1 MSLGYYP
8 SQLGYAGFP
17 KTISLS
23 VNEVV
28 CHAIP
33 DSTELVDGDI
43 VSVDLVMYVRGWH
56 GDTCRTFCCGN
67 VDAAGKKLIATTE
80 QAMNEAIKICKPGVE
95 YKEIG
100 RVIQEIANK
109 NMYNVYEIDSRVDYV

>member
-8 SQLGYAGFP
+8 SQLGYSGFP
-17 KTISLS
+17 KTLAIS

-33 DSTELVDGDI
+33 DSTELMDGDI

-56 GDTCRTFCCGN
+56 GDTCRTFYCGD
-67 VDAAGKKLIATTE
+67 VDERGKQLVTTTE
-80 QAMNEAIKICKPGVE
+80 EAMNEAIKICKPGVE
-95 YKEIG
+95 YREIG
-100 RVIQEIANK
+100 RVIQEIANR
-109 NMYNVYEIDSRVDYV
+109 NRFNV

>member
-8 SQLGYAGFP
+8 SQLGYGGFP
-17 KTISLS
+17 KTVSLS

-33 DSTELVDGDI
+33 DSTELMDGDI
-43 VSVDLVMYVRGWH
+43 VSVDLVMYVRDWH

-67 VDAAGKKLIATTE
+67 VDEAGKKLIATTE
-80 QAMNEAIKICKPGVE
+80 YAMNEAIKICKPGVE

-100 RVIQEIANK
+100 RVIQEIANM
-109 NMYNVYEIDSRVDYV
+109 NRYNVYEIGSCVYYL